1 MQFQVSIPL
10 GSTEQLVLR
19 NCWAARVLMELSK
32 VIFNVVVTRRSF
44 LLLFIHSQ
52 PRPDLPLLV
61 LPKIVTED
69 YDAKMVLPD
78 DHVSDRERM
87 RSLSGGA
94 KASSTCSSA
103 SSRESSSSSITGRFR
118 RQSGDDAH
126 GKKTNAVFDV
136 FRPRSKSDSKSK
148 RPTFMA
154 SLRSSMMSSG
164 GSLSR
169 STVVRPTSPL
179 ATHSTPPAH
188 NHILIEPHRP
198 RSGSDSRGA
207 VSKMFE
213 MLRHRSQSVTSDLKN
228 KTGLGTSIQRFLP

>member
-1 MQFQVSIPL
+1 M
-10 GSTEQLVLR
+10 STF
-19 NCWAARVLMELSK
+19 SG
-32 VIFNVVVTRRSF
+32 
-44 LLLFIHSQ
+44 
-52 PRPDLPLLV
+52 DLPLLV
-61 LPKIVTED
+61 LPTIVTED
-69 YDAKMVLPD
+69 YDSKMVLPD
-78 DHVSDRERM
+78 DHVSERERM

-94 KASSTCSSA
+94 KASSSCSSG

-169 STVVRPTSPL
+169 STVVSPTSPL
-179 ATHSTPPAH
+179 ATYSTPPAH
-188 NHILIEPHRP
+188 NNILIEPHRP

-228 KTGLGTSIQRFLP
+228 KTVSTLDQVFFQKFFLGKLFGS